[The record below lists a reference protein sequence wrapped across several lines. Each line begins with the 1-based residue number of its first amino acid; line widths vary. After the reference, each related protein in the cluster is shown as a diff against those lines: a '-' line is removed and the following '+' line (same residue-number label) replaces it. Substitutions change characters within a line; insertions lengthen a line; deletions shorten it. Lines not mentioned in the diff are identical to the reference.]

1 MKQWNDWRA
10 EFPSCAHIVHLNHA
24 GLAPLPA
31 RVGRAIEAFA
41 ASAVMLDPSTSG
53 EWTERAEAVRRDAAR
68 LLHARAEE
76 IAFVQNTAA
85 GLSLIA
91 LGLSWREGDNVV
103 AIADEYPSNIYPW
116 LGLRRWGVETR
127 LAERT
132 DARFGVDELRP
143 LVDARTRIV
152 TVSAVDWQSGFRC
165 DLAAIA
171 QFCRERNVLLCV
183 DGIQGVGALD
193 IDVHALGID
202 CLAAG
207 GHKWLLAPEGCGVL
221 FVADRVLDRIDPVV
235 LGWKSVKDSD
245 RYLPYR
251 FELRDDAARFEP
263 GSPPHLGIHAL
274 GSAIELLLEIGVRA
288 VETRIFQLTTF
299 MAEELRR
306 RDAVLLSPWGD
317 SERSGIMTF
326 NLGDPETLHDRLARA
341 GVVVRVRMGGIRLAP
356 HFYNNDQDF
365 ERVLAVID
373 GAA

>member
-1 MKQWNDWRA
+1 M
-10 EFPSCAHIVHLNHA
+10 IV
-24 GLAPLPA
+24 
-31 RVGRAIEAFA
+31 VVE
-41 ASAVMLDPSTSG
+41 
-53 EWTERAEAVRRDAAR
+53 VRRDAAR

-127 LAERT
+127 LVART
-132 DARFGVDELRP
+132 EARFGVDELRSS
-143 LVDARTRIV
+143 VDARTRLV

-165 DLAAIA
+165 DLASIA
-171 QFCRERNVLLCV
+171 QFCHERNVLLCV

-193 IDVHALGID
+193 IDVHGLGID

-221 FVADRVLDRIDPVV
+221 FVAARVLDRIDPVV
-235 LGWKSVKDSD
+235 LGWKSVKDADS
-245 RYLPYR
+245 YLPYR

-263 GSPPHLGIHAL
+263 GSPPHLGLHAL
-274 GSAIELLLEIGVRA
+274 GSAIEMLLEIGVRA
-288 VETRIFQLTTF
+288 IETRILQLTTF

-317 SERSGIMTF
+317 R
-326 NLGDPETLHDRLARA
+326 
-341 GVVVRVRMGGIRLAP
+341 
-356 HFYNNDQDF
+356 
-365 ERVLAVID
+365 
-373 GAA
+373 